1 MIKPI
6 RNIGF
11 YFILIILT
19 PILFFIAKE
28 IYSLSENEAVL
39 ETIYKNQM
47 ETLLF
52 SVNQYSEDLVRSW
65 GMKLEIWNNDVSPSN
80 SEINYKSKKL
90 FEANPAIRSIFFA
103 DTSLSNIRL
112 DYNKDKILMNRN
124 SQEIKSILENNYL
137 LIKKLRVYKKNNF
150 TKFEPVSSRT
160 SPQIQILL
168 FMLGDKN
175 ICGMFIDKQK
185 FVRENLSSKL
195 QSISLDEF
203 IVSVYDSQNDKNIY
217 STSNSIQKE
226 FVQKGN
232 LWLIPSYSLGIS
244 VQGKN
249 LNDILRNRTYSGIIL
264 ISVLAIMVLFAAR
277 YGYKNIKQELEL
289 AQIKNEFV
297 SNVSHELRTPLALIN
312 MFAETLYLGRVKSD
326 EKRNEYYGIIQQET
340 ERLSKIVNKI
350 LNFSKI
356 EAGKWKYN
364 FSVQDLNELTG
375 KIFLNYKFHLENKGF
390 TFTFIPEEKI
400 LEADLDTEA
409 ISEALVNLIDNAVKY
424 SDERKNIEIR
434 TGCDS
439 NSVFVEVEDKGIG
452 ISNDDQRRIFEKF
465 YRAQSGN
472 IHNTKG
478 TGLGL
483 TLVKHIIDA
492 HKGKINLIS
501 VLNKG
506 SIFRLTI
513 PVIKKS

>member
-1 MIKPI
+1 MIKPFK
-6 RNIGF
+6 NIGLF
-11 YFILIILT
+11 FILIIIT

-39 ETIYKNQM
+39 ERIYKNQM

-65 GMKLEIWNNDVSPSN
+65 GMKLEIGDDKISESN
-80 SEINYKSKKL
+80 QEISNKSKKI
-90 FEANPAIRSIFFA
+90 FESNPAIRSVFFA
-103 DTSLSNIRL
+103 DTTMANLRL
-112 DYNKDKILMNRN
+112 DYNAGKI
-124 SQEIKSILENNYL
+124 SKSLNHPEVRSVIENNQS
-137 LIKKLRVYKKNNF
+137 LIRKLRAYKKNNF
-150 TKFEPVSSRT
+150 TKFEPVNSLS

-168 FMLGDKN
+168 FMLGNKN
-175 ICGMFIDKQK
+175 ICGMFIEKQK

-195 QSISLDEF
+195 QSISLEEF
-203 IVSVYDSQNDKNIY
+203 IVSVYDSQNKKNIY

-226 FVQKGN
+226 FVQKGE

-244 VQGKN
+244 VPGKN

-264 ISVLAIMVLFAAR
+264 ISVLAILVLFAAR

-340 ERLSKIVNKI
+340 ERLSKIVNTI

-390 TFTFIPEEKI
+390 EFNFIPDDKI
-400 LEADLDTEA
+400 LEADLDAEA

-424 SDERKNIEIR
+424 SDEIKCIEIR
-434 TGCDS
+434 TGGDL

-483 TLVKHIIDA
+483 TLVKHIMDA
-492 HKGKINLIS
+492 HKGKINLTS

-506 SIFRLTI
+506 SIFRLSI
-513 PVIKKS
+513 PVNKKN